1 MRRDGAALESGSC
14 VNIKEREGRKE
25 MDEGQKLAVSST
37 MEEDGLS
44 PGVSSCPARGHK
56 TMLK

>member
-1 MRRDGAALESGSC
+1 MRKDGTALESGSC
-14 VNIKEREGRKE
+14 LKIKEREGRKE
-25 MDEGQKLAVSST
+25 MDDGQKLAVSST
-37 MEEDGLS
+37 MEEDGLL